1 MKQFC
6 WLVANGMPSE
16 RLGEFLGLYF
26 DMRDILITGLTTLDL
41 IFKIENF
48 PDQNEKY
55 RAETAM
61 FSGGGN
67 AGNASVAVARL
78 GANSTIFS
86 AVGNDEVGSF
96 ILAKLQRENVNTEFV
111 LTLEKWQSSFSSVLV
126 DNNGDRQI
134 VNYRNSL
141 PEGAVKS
148 ILDFPIYDAYLSDS
162 RWNEAAIATL
172 SLAKKFKKP
181 GILDAE
187 APVSDQAV
195 DLHLMLHFP
204 SRGSAT
210 SPIRMM

>member
-1 MKQFC
+1 
-6 WLVANGMPSE
+6 
-16 RLGEFLGLYF
+16 
-26 DMRDILITGLTTLDL
+26 MRDILITGLTTLDL
-41 IFKIENF
+41 IFKMENF

-86 AVGNDEVGSF
+86 AVGKDEVGSF

-126 DNNGDRQI
+126 DNNGERQI

-148 ILDFPIYDAYLSDS
+148 
-162 RWNEAAIATL
+162 L
-172 SLAKKFKKP
+172 SL
-181 GILDAE
+181 I
-187 APVSDQAV
+187 
-195 DLHLMLHFP
+195 H
-204 SRGSAT
+204 
-210 SPIRMM
+210 I

>member
-1 MKQFC
+1 
-6 WLVANGMPSE
+6 
-16 RLGEFLGLYF
+16 
-26 DMRDILITGLTTLDL
+26 MRDILVTGLTTLDL
-41 IFKIENF
+41 IFKMENF

-126 DNNGDRQI
+126 DNNGERQI

-162 RWNEAAIATL
+162 RWFGPSGRSCI
-172 SLAKKFKKP
+172 SCCIFKAGAQP
-181 GILDAE
+181 
-187 APVSDQAV
+187 
-195 DLHLMLHFP
+195 LHQ
-204 SRGSAT
+204 
-210 SPIRMM
+210 

>member
-1 MKQFC
+1 MK
-6 WLVANGMPSE
+6 
-16 RLGEFLGLYF
+16 
-26 DMRDILITGLTTLDL
+26 
-41 IFKIENF
+41 
-48 PDQNEKY
+48 KY

-86 AVGNDEVGSF
+86 AVGCDKVGTF
-96 ILAKLQRENVNTEFV
+96 ILGELKRENVNTEFV
-111 LTLEKWQSSFSSVLV
+111 LKLENWQSSFSSVFV
-126 DNNGDRQI
+126 DINGERQI

-172 SLAKKFKKP
+172 SLQK
-181 GILDAE
+181 I
-187 APVSDQAV
+187 
-195 DLHLMLHFP
+195 
-204 SRGSAT
+204 
-210 SPIRMM
+210 